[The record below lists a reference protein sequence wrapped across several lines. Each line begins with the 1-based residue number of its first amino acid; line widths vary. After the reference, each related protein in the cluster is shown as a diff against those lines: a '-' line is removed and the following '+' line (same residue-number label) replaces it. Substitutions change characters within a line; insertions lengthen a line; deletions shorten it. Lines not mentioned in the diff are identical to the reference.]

1 MAKAEAQPK
10 PDRRKAP
17 TKRAAAAGPAVESV
31 SDEAIA
37 ARAFE
42 YFVAR
47 GGSHGRDLEDWLQA
61 ERELRQP
68 TMN

>member
-1 MAKAEAQPK
+1 MAKTDARPK

-17 TKRAAAAGPAVESV
+17 TKRAGAGPAVESV
-31 SDEAIA
+31 NDEAIA

-47 GGSHGRDLEDWLQA
+47 GGGHGRDLEDWLQA